1 MAVEKITKVD
11 MFNAIADFI
20 ADSDWERKDEAI
32 EFIEKQIDQLKAKA
46 EKAKSRAEAKKVEGD
61 ALREIVAEVLTNE
74 PQTID
79 AITASVAEN
88 CSDVTKAKVTA
99 RLTQL
104 VNLGEATK
112 KQVKVDGR
120 KIMVYMSTANRCINI
135 TVPDD
140 LPAVFP
146 DGEADSI
153 EE

>member
-20 ADSDWERKDEAI
+20 ADTDWERKDEAI

-46 EKAKSRAEAKKVEGD
+46 EKAKSRAEEKKIEGD
-61 ALREIVAEVLTNE
+61 ELREAVANALTNE

-79 AITASVAEN
+79 AITTTVAEIF
-88 CSDVTKAKVTA
+88 DVTKAKVTA

-104 VNLGEATK
+104 VKLGEATK
-112 KQVKVDGR
+112 EQVKIDGR
-120 KIMVYMSTANRCINI
+120 KIMVYKSTANKSINI

-140 LPAVFP
+140 LPA
-146 DGEADSI
+146 DEDDSI

>member
-20 ADSDWERKDEAI
+20 ANTDWERKDEAI

-46 EKAKSRAEAKKVEGD
+46 EKAKSRAEEKKIEGD
-61 ALREIVAEVLTNE
+61 ELREAVANALTNE

-79 AITASVAEN
+79 AITTTVAEIF
-88 CSDVTKAKVTA
+88 DVTKAKVTA

-104 VNLGEATK
+104 VKLGEATK
-112 KQVKVDGR
+112 EQVKIDGH
-120 KIMVYMSTANRCINI
+120 KIMVYKSTANKSINI

-140 LPAVFP
+140 LPA
-146 DGEADSI
+146 DENDST

>member
-20 ADSDWERKDEAI
+20 ANTDWERKDEAI

-46 EKAKSRAEAKKVEGD
+46 EKAKSRAEEKKIEGD
-61 ALREIVAEVLTNE
+61 ELREAVANALTNE

-79 AITASVAEN
+79 AITTTVAE
-88 CSDVTKAKVTA
+88 SFDVTKAKVTA

-104 VNLGEATK
+104 VKLGEATK
-112 KQVKVDGR
+112 EQVKIDGR
-120 KIMVYMSTANRCINI
+120 KIMVYKSTANKSINI

-140 LPAVFP
+140 LPA
-146 DGEADSI
+146 DENDSI

>member
-20 ADSDWERKDEAI
+20 ANTDWERKDEAI

-46 EKAKSRAEAKKVEGD
+46 EKAKSRAEEKKIEGD
-61 ALREIVAEVLTNE
+61 ELREAVANALTNE

-79 AITASVAEN
+79 AITTTVAE
-88 CSDVTKAKVTA
+88 SFDVTKAKVTA

-104 VNLGEATK
+104 VKLGEATK
-112 KQVKVDGR
+112 EQVKIDSR
-120 KIMVYMSTANRCINI
+120 KIMVYKSTANKSINI

-140 LPAVFP
+140 LPA
-146 DGEADSI
+146 DENDST

>member
-20 ADSDWERKDEAI
+20 ADTDWERKDEAI

-46 EKAKSRAEAKKVEGD
+46 EKAKSRAEEKKIEGD
-61 ALREIVAEVLTNE
+61 ELREAVANALTNE

-79 AITASVAEN
+79 AITTTVAE
-88 CSDVTKAKVTA
+88 SFDVTKAKVTA

-104 VNLGEATK
+104 VKLGEATK
-112 KQVKVDGR
+112 EQVKIDGR
-120 KIMVYMSTANRCINI
+120 KIMVYKSTANKSINI

-140 LPAVFP
+140 LPA
-146 DGEADSI
+146 DENNST

>member
-20 ADSDWERKDEAI
+20 ADTDWERKDEAI

-46 EKAKSRAEAKKVEGD
+46 EKAKSRAEEKKIEGD
-61 ALREIVAEVLTNE
+61 ELREAVANALTNE

-79 AITASVAEN
+79 AITTTVAEIF
-88 CSDVTKAKVTA
+88 DVTKAKVTA

-104 VNLGEATK
+104 VKLGEATK
-112 KQVKVDGR
+112 EQVKIDGR
-120 KIMVYMSTANRCINI
+120 KIMVYKSAANKSINI

-140 LPAVFP
+140 LPADEDDP
-146 DGEADSI
+146 T

>member
-20 ADSDWERKDEAI
+20 ANTDWERKDEAI

-46 EKAKSRAEAKKVEGD
+46 EKAKSRAEEKKIEGD
-61 ALREIVAEVLTNE
+61 ELREAVANALTNE

-79 AITASVAEN
+79 AITTTVAEIF
-88 CSDVTKAKVTA
+88 DVTKAKVTA

-104 VNLGEATK
+104 VKLGEATK
-112 KQVKVDGR
+112 EQVKIDSR
-120 KIMVYMSTANRCINI
+120 KIMVYKSTVDKSINI

-140 LPAVFP
+140 LPA
-146 DGEADSI
+146 DENDST

>member
-20 ADSDWERKDEAI
+20 ADTDWERKDEAI

-46 EKAKSRAEAKKVEGD
+46 EKAKSRAEEKKIEGD
-61 ALREIVAEVLTNE
+61 ELREAVANALTNE

-79 AITASVAEN
+79 AITAIVAE
-88 CSDVTKAKVTA
+88 SFDVTKAKVTA

-104 VNLGEATK
+104 VKLGEATK
-112 KQVKVDGR
+112 EQVKIDGR
-120 KIMVYMSTANRCINI
+120 KIMVYKSTANKSINI

-140 LPAVFP
+140 LPAIFP
-146 DGEADSI
+146 DGEPDII
-153 EE
+153 E

>member
-20 ADSDWERKDEAI
+20 ANTDWERKDEAI

-46 EKAKSRAEAKKVEGD
+46 EKAKSRAEEKKIEGD
-61 ALREIVAEVLTNE
+61 ELREAVANALTNE

-79 AITASVAEN
+79 AITTTVAEIF
-88 CSDVTKAKVTA
+88 DVTKAKVTA

-104 VNLGEATK
+104 VKLGEATK
-112 KQVKVDGR
+112 EQVKIDGR
-120 KIMVYMSTANRCINI
+120 KIMVYKSTANKSINI

-140 LPAVFP
+140 LPADEDDFT
-146 DGEADSI
+146 

>member
-20 ADSDWERKDEAI
+20 ANTDWERKDEAI

-46 EKAKSRAEAKKVEGD
+46 EKAKSRAEEKKIEGD
-61 ALREIVAEVLTNE
+61 ELREAVANALTNE

-79 AITASVAEN
+79 AITTTVAEI
-88 CSDVTKAKVTA
+88 CDVTKAKVTA

-104 VNLGEATK
+104 VKLGEATK
-112 KQVKVDGR
+112 EQVKIDSR
-120 KIMVYMSTANRCINI
+120 KIMVYKSTANKSINI

-140 LPAVFP
+140 LPA
-146 DGEADSI
+146 DENDST

>member
-20 ADSDWERKDEAI
+20 ADTDWERKDEAI

-46 EKAKSRAEAKKVEGD
+46 EKAKSRAEEKKIEGD
-61 ALREIVAEVLTNE
+61 ELREAVANALTNE

-79 AITASVAEN
+79 AITTTVAEIF
-88 CSDVTKAKVTA
+88 DVTKAKVTA

-104 VNLGEATK
+104 VKLGEATK
-112 KQVKVDGR
+112 EQVKIDGR
-120 KIMVYMSTANRCINI
+120 KIMVYKSTVDKSSNF
-135 TVPDD
+135 
-140 LPAVFP
+140 AVLSDCRP
-146 DGEADSI
+146 IDENDSA

>member
-20 ADSDWERKDEAI
+20 ADTDWERKDEAI

-46 EKAKSRAEAKKVEGD
+46 EKAKSRAEEKKIEGD
-61 ALREIVAEVLTNE
+61 ELREAVANALTNE

-79 AITASVAEN
+79 AITTTVAEIF
-88 CSDVTKAKVTA
+88 DVTKAKVTA

-104 VNLGEATK
+104 VKLGEATK
-112 KQVKVDGR
+112 EQVKIDGR
-120 KIMVYMSTANRCINI
+120 KIMVYKSTANKSINI
-135 TVPDD
+135 TAPDD
-140 LPAVFP
+140 LPA
-146 DGEADSI
+146 DENDST

>member
-20 ADSDWERKDEAI
+20 ADTDWERKDEAI

-46 EKAKSRAEAKKVEGD
+46 EKAKSRAEEKKLEGD
-61 ALREIVAEVLTNE
+61 ALREVVYNALTNE

-79 AITASVAEN
+79 AITDVVAES

-104 VNLGEATK
+104 VKIGEATK
-112 KQVKVDGR
+112 EQVKIEGR
-120 KIMVYMSTANRCINI
+120 KIMVYKATANKSIEI

-140 LPAVFP
+140 LPA
-146 DGEADSI
+146 DADSA
-153 EE
+153 EK

>member
-20 ADSDWERKDEAI
+20 ADTDWERKDEAI

-46 EKAKSRAEAKKVEGD
+46 EKAKSRAEEKKIEGD
-61 ALREIVAEVLTNE
+61 ELREAVANALTNE

-79 AITASVAEN
+79 AITTTVAEN
-88 CSDVTKAKVTA
+88 FDVTKAKVTA

-104 VNLGEATK
+104 VKLGEATK
-112 KQVKVDGR
+112 EQVKIDSR
-120 KIMVYMSTANRCINI
+120 KIMVYKSTANKSINI

-140 LPAVFP
+140 LPA
-146 DGEADSI
+146 DENDST

>member
-20 ADSDWERKDEAI
+20 ANTDWERKDEAI

-46 EKAKSRAEAKKVEGD
+46 EKAKSRAEEKKIEGD
-61 ALREIVAEVLTNE
+61 ELREAVANALTNE

-79 AITASVAEN
+79 AITTTVAEIF
-88 CSDVTKAKVTA
+88 DVTKAKVTA

-104 VNLGEATK
+104 VKLGEATK
-112 KQVKVDGR
+112 EQVKIDGR
-120 KIMVYMSTANRCINI
+120 KIMVYKSTADKSINI

-140 LPAVFP
+140 LPA
-146 DGEADSI
+146 DENDST

>member
-20 ADSDWERKDEAI
+20 ADTDWERKDEAI

-46 EKAKSRAEAKKVEGD
+46 EKAKSRAEEKKIEGD
-61 ALREIVAEVLTNE
+61 ELREAVANALTNE

-79 AITASVAEN
+79 AITTTVAEIF
-88 CSDVTKAKVTA
+88 DVTKAKVTA

-104 VNLGEATK
+104 VKLGEATK
-112 KQVKVDGR
+112 EQVKIDGR
-120 KIMVYMSTANRCINI
+120 KIMVYKSTANKSINI

-140 LPAVFP
+140 LPV
-146 DGEADSI
+146 DENDST

>member
-20 ADSDWERKDEAI
+20 ADTDWERKDEAI

-46 EKAKSRAEAKKVEGD
+46 EKAKSRAEEKKIEGD
-61 ALREIVAEVLTNE
+61 ELREAVANALTNE

-79 AITASVAEN
+79 AITTTVAEIF
-88 CSDVTKAKVTA
+88 DVTKAKVTA

-104 VNLGEATK
+104 VKLGEATK
-112 KQVKVDGR
+112 EQVKIDNR
-120 KIMVYMSTANRCINI
+120 KVMVYKSTANKSINI

-140 LPAVFP
+140 LPA
-146 DGEADSI
+146 DENDST

>member
-11 MFNAIADFI
+11 MFNAIANFI
-20 ADSDWERKDEAI
+20 AGTDWERKDEAI

-46 EKAKSRAEAKKVEGD
+46 EKAKSRAEEKKIEGD
-61 ALREIVAEVLTNE
+61 ELREAVANALTNE

-79 AITASVAEN
+79 AITTTVAE
-88 CSDVTKAKVTA
+88 SFDVTKAKVTA

-104 VNLGEATK
+104 VKLGEATK
-112 KQVKVDGR
+112 EQVKIDGR
-120 KIMVYMSTANRCINI
+120 KIMVYKSTADKSINI

-140 LPAVFP
+140 LPA
-146 DGEADSI
+146 DEDDST

>member
-20 ADSDWERKDEAI
+20 ADTDWERKDEAI

-46 EKAKSRAEAKKVEGD
+46 EKAKSRAEEKKLEGD
-61 ALREIVAEVLTNE
+61 ALREVVYNALTNE

-79 AITASVAEN
+79 AITDVVAES

-104 VNLGEATK
+104 VKIGEATK
-112 KQVKVDGR
+112 EQVKIDGR
-120 KIMVYMSTANRCINI
+120 KIMVYKATANKSIEI

-140 LPAVFP
+140 LPA
-146 DGEADSI
+146 DEDSA

>member
-20 ADSDWERKDEAI
+20 ADTDWERKDEAI

-46 EKAKSRAEAKKVEGD
+46 EKAKSRAEEKKIEGD
-61 ALREIVAEVLTNE
+61 ELREAVANALTNE

-79 AITASVAEN
+79 AITTTVAEIF
-88 CSDVTKAKVTA
+88 DVTKAKVTA

-104 VNLGEATK
+104 VKLGEATK
-112 KQVKVDGR
+112 EQVKIDSR
-120 KIMVYMSTANRCINI
+120 KIMVYKSTANKSINI

-140 LPAVFP
+140 LPA
-146 DGEADSI
+146 DENGSI

>member
-20 ADSDWERKDEAI
+20 ANTDWERKDEAI

-46 EKAKSRAEAKKVEGD
+46 EKAKSRAEEKKIEGD
-61 ALREIVAEVLTNE
+61 ELREAVANALTNE

-79 AITASVAEN
+79 AITTTVAEIF
-88 CSDVTKAKVTA
+88 DVTKAKVTA

-104 VNLGEATK
+104 VKLGEATK
-112 KQVKVDGR
+112 EQVKIDGR
-120 KIMVYMSTANRCINI
+120 KIMVYKSTANKSINI

-140 LPAVFP
+140 LPAN
-146 DGEADSI
+146 ENDST

>member
-20 ADSDWERKDEAI
+20 ADTDWERKDEAI

-46 EKAKSRAEAKKVEGD
+46 EKAKSRAEEKKIEGD
-61 ALREIVAEVLTNE
+61 ELREAVANALTNE

-79 AITASVAEN
+79 AITTTVAE
-88 CSDVTKAKVTA
+88 SFDVTKAKVTA

-104 VNLGEATK
+104 VKLGEATK
-112 KQVKVDGR
+112 EQVKIDGR
-120 KIMVYMSTANRCINI
+120 KIMVYKSTANKPINI

-140 LPAVFP
+140 LPA
-146 DGEADSI
+146 DENDST

>member
-20 ADSDWERKDEAI
+20 ANTDWERKDEAI

-46 EKAKSRAEAKKVEGD
+46 EKAKSRAEEKKIEGD
-61 ALREIVAEVLTNE
+61 ELREAVADALTNE

-79 AITASVAEN
+79 AITTTVAEIF
-88 CSDVTKAKVTA
+88 DVTKAKVTA

-104 VNLGEATK
+104 VKLGEATK
-112 KQVKVDGR
+112 EQVKIDGR
-120 KIMVYMSTANRCINI
+120 KIMVYKSTANKSINI

-140 LPAVFP
+140 LPA
-146 DGEADSI
+146 DENDST

>member
-20 ADSDWERKDEAI
+20 ANTDWERKDEAI

-46 EKAKSRAEAKKVEGD
+46 EKAKSRAEEKKIEGD
-61 ALREIVAEVLTNE
+61 ELREAVANALTNE

-79 AITASVAEN
+79 AITTTVAEIF
-88 CSDVTKAKVTA
+88 DVPKAKVTA

-104 VNLGEATK
+104 VKIGEATK
-112 KQVKVDGR
+112 EQVKIDGR
-120 KIMVYMSTANRCINI
+120 KIMVYKSTANKSINI

-140 LPAVFP
+140 LPA
-146 DGEADSI
+146 DENDST

>member
-20 ADSDWERKDEAI
+20 ANTDWERKDEAI

-46 EKAKSRAEAKKVEGD
+46 EKAKSRAEEKKIEGD
-61 ALREIVAEVLTNE
+61 ELREAVANALTNE

-79 AITASVAEN
+79 AITTTVAEIF
-88 CSDVTKAKVTA
+88 DVTKAKVTA

-104 VNLGEATK
+104 VKLGEATK
-112 KQVKVDGR
+112 EQVKIDSR
-120 KIMVYMSTANRCINI
+120 KIMVYKSTANKSINI

-140 LPAVFP
+140 LPT
-146 DGEADSI
+146 DENDST

>member
-20 ADSDWERKDEAI
+20 ADTDWERKDEAI

-46 EKAKSRAEAKKVEGD
+46 EKAKSRAEEKKIEGD
-61 ALREIVAEVLTNE
+61 ELREAVANALTNE

-79 AITASVAEN
+79 AITTTVAEIF
-88 CSDVTKAKVTA
+88 DVTKAKVTA

-104 VNLGEATK
+104 VKLGEATK
-112 KQVKVDGR
+112 EQVKIDSR
-120 KIMVYMSTANRCINI
+120 KIMVYKSTANKSINI

-140 LPAVFP
+140 LPAIFP
-146 DGEADSI
+146 DGEPDII
-153 EE
+153 E

>member
-20 ADSDWERKDEAI
+20 ADTDWERKDEAI

-46 EKAKSRAEAKKVEGD
+46 EKAKSRAEEKKIVGD
-61 ALREIVAEVLTNE
+61 ELRDAVANALTNE

-79 AITASVAEN
+79 AITATVAE
-88 CSDVTKAKVTA
+88 SFDVTKAKVTA

-104 VNLGEATK
+104 VKLGEATK
-112 KQVKVDGR
+112 EQVKIDGR
-120 KIMVYMSTANRCINI
+120 KIMVYKSTANKSINI

-140 LPAVFP
+140 LPA
-146 DGEADSI
+146 DENDST

>member
-20 ADSDWERKDEAI
+20 ADTDWERKDEAI

-46 EKAKSRAEAKKVEGD
+46 EKAKSRAEEKKIEGD
-61 ALREIVAEVLTNE
+61 ELREAVANALTNE

-79 AITASVAEN
+79 AITTTVAE
-88 CSDVTKAKVTA
+88 SFDVTKAKVTA

-104 VNLGEATK
+104 VKLGEATK
-112 KQVKVDGR
+112 EQVKIDTR
-120 KIMVYMSTANRCINI
+120 KVMVYKSTANKSINI
-135 TVPDD
+135 TIPDD
-140 LPAVFP
+140 LPA
-146 DGEADSI
+146 DENDST

>member
-20 ADSDWERKDEAI
+20 ADTDWERKDEAI

-46 EKAKSRAEAKKVEGD
+46 EKAKSRAEEKKIEGD
-61 ALREIVAEVLTNE
+61 ELREAVANALTNE

-79 AITASVAEN
+79 AITTTVAEIF
-88 CSDVTKAKVTA
+88 DVTKAKVTA

-104 VNLGEATK
+104 VKLGEATK
-112 KQVKVDGR
+112 EQVKIDGR
-120 KIMVYMSTANRCINI
+120 KIMVYKSTANKSINI
-135 TVPDD
+135 TVHDD
-140 LPAVFP
+140 IPA
-146 DGEADSI
+146 DEDDST

>member
-20 ADSDWERKDEAI
+20 ADTDWERKDEAI
-32 EFIEKQIDQLKAKA
+32 EFIEKQVDQLKAKA
-46 EKAKSRAEAKKVEGD
+46 EKAKSRAEEKKLEGD
-61 ALREIVAEVLTNE
+61 ALREVVYNALTNE

-79 AITASVAEN
+79 AITDIVAEN
-88 CSDVTKAKVTA
+88 CADVTKAKVTA

-104 VNLGEATK
+104 VKLGEATK
-112 KQVKVDGR
+112 EQVKVEGR
-120 KIMVYMSTANRCINI
+120 KIMVYKTTANKSIEI

-140 LPAVFP
+140 LPA
-146 DGEADSI
+146 EADSA

>member
-20 ADSDWERKDEAI
+20 AYTDWERKDEAI
-32 EFIEKQIDQLKAKA
+32 ELIEKQIDQLKAKA
-46 EKAKSRAEAKKVEGD
+46 EKAKSRAEEKKIEGD
-61 ALREIVAEVLTNE
+61 ELREAVADALTNE

-79 AITASVAEN
+79 AITTTVAEN
-88 CSDVTKAKVTA
+88 YPDVTKAKVTA

-104 VNLGEATK
+104 VKLGEATK
-112 KQVKVDGR
+112 EQVKMDSR
-120 KIMVYMSTANRCINI
+120 KIMVYKSTANKSINI

-140 LPAVFP
+140 LPA
-146 DGEADSI
+146 DENDST

>member
-20 ADSDWERKDEAI
+20 ADTDWERKDEAI

-46 EKAKSRAEAKKVEGD
+46 EKAKSRAEEKKIEGD
-61 ALREIVAEVLTNE
+61 ELREAVANALTNE

-79 AITASVAEN
+79 AITTTVAE
-88 CSDVTKAKVTA
+88 SFDVTKAKVTA

-104 VNLGEATK
+104 VKLGEATK
-112 KQVKVDGR
+112 EQVKIDSR
-120 KIMVYMSTANRCINI
+120 KIMVYKSTANKSINI

-140 LPAVFP
+140 LPA
-146 DGEADSI
+146 DENDST

>member
-20 ADSDWERKDEAI
+20 ADTDWERKDEAI

-46 EKAKSRAEAKKVEGD
+46 EKAKSRAEEKKIEGD
-61 ALREIVAEVLTNE
+61 ELREAVANALTNE

-79 AITASVAEN
+79 AITTTVAE
-88 CSDVTKAKVTA
+88 SFDVTKAKVTA

-104 VNLGEATK
+104 VKLGEATK
-112 KQVKVDGR
+112 EQVKIDNR
-120 KIMVYMSTANRCINI
+120 KIMVYKSTANKSINI

-140 LPAVFP
+140 LPA
-146 DGEADSI
+146 DENDST

>member
-20 ADSDWERKDEAI
+20 ADTDWERKDEAI

-46 EKAKSRAEAKKVEGD
+46 EKAKSRAEEKKIEGD
-61 ALREIVAEVLTNE
+61 ELREAVANALTNE

-79 AITASVAEN
+79 AITTTVAEIF
-88 CSDVTKAKVTA
+88 DVTKAKVTA

-104 VNLGEATK
+104 VKLGEATK
-112 KQVKVDGR
+112 EQVKIDGR
-120 KIMVYMSTANRCINI
+120 KIMVYKSTANKSTNI

-140 LPAVFP
+140 LPT
-146 DGEADSI
+146 DENDSI